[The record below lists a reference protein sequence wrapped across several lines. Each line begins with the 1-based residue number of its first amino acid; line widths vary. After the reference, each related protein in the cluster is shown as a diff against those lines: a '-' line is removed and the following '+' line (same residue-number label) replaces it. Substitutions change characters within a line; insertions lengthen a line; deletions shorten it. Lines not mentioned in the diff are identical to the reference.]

1 MHRIFSLRAYGD
13 FVILL
18 QAIIRSPQKADYK
31 IIASKHLE
39 DLYKALSNKID
50 TNEIQIEFVD
60 FGITKTQL
68 GLFTNK
74 HLVRKGTLDEARK
87 IKAYIKANPIHN
99 INPNV
104 NSNSNEK
111 GIDYIEQDKRI
122 TLLNVL
128 TGNSFKA
135 IVLDKPIYET
145 YDVFFNNAPQEV
157 YEAKEQV
164 QRVVMFPDSRLPV
177 KNIPDH
183 LMDVIENTL
192 IQKGKKVSA
201 AYFRKKI
208 KETDLS
214 YDSFATLLDII
225 ENADFVIGAD
235 SLPVHICNLMQKP
248 HYILYPTGYTQLF
261 MTPFAKRNQQFGQ
274 FDHFD
279 LSVIK

>member
-18 QAIIRSPQKADYK
+18 QAIIRSPRKSEYK

-39 DLYKALSNKID
+39 DLYNALSSKIN
-50 TNEIQIEFVD
+50 TSEIQIEFVD

-74 HLVRKGTLDEARK
+74 HLIRRGTLSEVNK
-87 IKAYIKANPIHN
+87 IKGYIKANP
-99 INPNV
+99 NPNV

-183 LMDVIENTL
+183 LMGIIENTL
-192 IQKGKKVSA
+192 LQKEKKVSA
-201 AYFRKKI
+201 AYFRKKT
-208 KETDLS
+208 KESDLS